1 MVGVAPGTQPQ
12 RSNWWLLGTIA
23 SGLAML
29 IYLMAW
35 AGGAETG
42 RGLIVG
48 PIVLMIAGVAVGR
61 IRREETDFDLAGIV
75 FAAVG
80 VKLLAV
86 YGRFWMVDSLYNG
99 VGDSTGYDAYGKLFA
114 PFFRQLDFGVDPGR
128 PIPGTGWPRVLT
140 GVVYAIFG
148 SDRFTGFIIF
158 GMLSLIGCWF
168 FYRAFST
175 AVPDGDHKRY
185 ALLVFFWPSVLF
197 WPSAIGKEAWMI
209 FSLGLASW
217 GAAAIFR
224 RRPYGFVLLGLGIA
238 GAALPRPHIA
248 IVVLAAAGVG
258 LAAASL
264 FGGGSGGNRVG
275 FATKVI
281 GVLFMLLAGAVLAPK
296 VATFLNIDD
305 VGGSGFTQTLDDV
318 QERTSKGGSGFTPAG
333 INSPLDYPWAL
344 VTVLFRPFLF
354 EVSNTATLI
363 SALEGLMLMGMLAL
377 SAKRLMRLPT
387 VLVQNAYV
395 AYAAAFTFMFVYVFA
410 FIANFGILARQ
421 RTQALPFLFV
431 LFAISSVRE
440 RDRVDK
446 DEPTPPSEPLM
457 RPTPVLSPPRPRP

>member
-1 MVGVAPGTQPQ
+1 MVGVAARTQPE

-48 PIVLMIAGVAVGR
+48 PVVLMIAGVAVGR

-140 GVVYAIFG
+140 GIVYAIFG

-158 GMLSLIGCWF
+158 AMLSLIGCWF

-185 ALLVFFWPSVLF
+185 ATRCWSFSGPRLFFGHPPL
-197 WPSAIGKEAWMI
+197 GKRH
-209 FSLGLASW
+209 G
-217 GAAAIFR
+217 
-224 RRPYGFVLLGLGIA
+224 
-238 GAALPRPHIA
+238 
-248 IVVLAAAGVG
+248 
-258 LAAASL
+258 
-264 FGGGSGGNRVG
+264 
-275 FATKVI
+275 
-281 GVLFMLLAGAVLAPK
+281 
-296 VATFLNIDD
+296 
-305 VGGSGFTQTLDDV
+305 
-318 QERTSKGGSGFTPAG
+318 
-333 INSPLDYPWAL
+333 
-344 VTVLFRPFLF
+344 
-354 EVSNTATLI
+354 
-363 SALEGLMLMGMLAL
+363 
-377 SAKRLMRLPT
+377 
-387 VLVQNAYV
+387 
-395 AYAAAFTFMFVYVFA
+395 
-410 FIANFGILARQ
+410 
-421 RTQALPFLFV
+421 
-431 LFAISSVRE
+431 
-440 RDRVDK
+440 
-446 DEPTPPSEPLM
+446 
-457 RPTPVLSPPRPRP
+457 